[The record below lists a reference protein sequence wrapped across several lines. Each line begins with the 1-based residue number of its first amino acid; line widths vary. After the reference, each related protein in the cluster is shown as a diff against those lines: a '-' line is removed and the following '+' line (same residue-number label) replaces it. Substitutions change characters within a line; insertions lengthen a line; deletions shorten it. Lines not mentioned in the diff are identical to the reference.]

1 MVAEREASIGGRD
14 EGPNCFG
21 SYDDIKS
28 RSADKDFLS
37 SLRRRNPTRGSHEM
51 NHPAKPAI
59 ALSNR
64 QRMQQGRA
72 RDREIKEKTPQ
83 KSPEQPTAERAAM
96 AGTEAAGR
104 ATRIKSVIG
113 TLYKQ
118 NRLTGLEWAALRIYE
133 DNASA
138 ADRSPIKSN
147 LDRTISS
154 GNGPVIGYET
164 FEETETKRLEAA
176 MGFASRTARAICI
189 DNYTLTQWAINVF
202 GGKEK
207 LVKGKTVI
215 VPIKE
220 RHVDDVLKEL
230 KLAAGR
236 IEARD

>member
-1 MVAEREASIGGRD
+1 M
-14 EGPNCFG
+14 
-21 SYDDIKS
+21 
-28 RSADKDFLS
+28 
-37 SLRRRNPTRGSHEM
+37 TQ
-51 NHPAKPAI
+51 PAI

-64 QRMQQGRA
+64 QRMQLDRA
-72 RDREIKEKTPQ
+72 REREAVENTPQ
-83 KSPEQPTAERAAM
+83 VPRDTPTPERAAM
-96 AGTEAAGR
+96 AGTEPAGR
-104 ATRIKSVIG
+104 ATQIKSVIG

-118 NRLTGLEWAALRIYE
+118 SRLTGLEWAALRYYE
-133 DNASA
+133 ANAAA

-164 FEETETKRLEAA
+164 FEQAETDRLEAA
-176 MGFASRTARAICI
+176 MGFASRTARAICV

-215 VPIKE
+215 VPRRDRITDAHGNVT
-220 RHVDDVLKEL
+220 RPGHVDDVLAEL
-230 KLAAGR
+230 KAAAGR

>member
-1 MVAEREASIGGRD
+1 
-14 EGPNCFG
+14 
-21 SYDDIKS
+21 
-28 RSADKDFLS
+28 
-37 SLRRRNPTRGSHEM
+37 M
-51 NHPAKPAI
+51 NHQAKLDSAVSF
-59 ALSNR
+59 AK
-64 QRMQQGRA
+64 QKQDKRA
-72 RDREIKEKTPQ
+72 RPRQNRERAVKAVAVEPTP
-83 KSPEQPTAERAAM
+83 ERAAM
-96 AGTEAAGR
+96 AGIEPAGR
-104 ATRIKSVIG
+104 ATQIKSVIG

-118 NRLTGLEWAALRIYE
+118 KRLTGLEWAALRIYE
-133 DNASA
+133 DNATA